1 MKMIET
7 YVIPKQPVT
16 SKAILGIAIA
26 IIWTFSVSSIYG
38 VVIAVSPLVYFNF
51 FITLGFGMALGY
63 GVRIISKL
71 TSITSKSM
79 SIKISFACGIL
90 GIYFSWV
97 VYILYIVSQD
107 AWFDAYF
114 KDPLLV
120 FNPYELF
127 QIIMEMNAYGLW
139 EIFGIPFKGWILT
152 IIWLMEAGIIIAVS
166 TLAVKNQPQ
175 SPFSFKHD
183 KWYKKYILNKDFESI
198 AMQEKFRE
206 DLAGNC
212 IHVIDSLGNGLA
224 YHFSMVSIFFLE
236 EESKQYLSVE
246 NVRVDKNGKGKNAT
260 EVIHLLAI
268 SADEAKK
275 LIDKYYGK
283 KAFVFDY

>member
-7 YVIPKQPVT
+7 YVIPKEPVT
-16 SKAILGIAIA
+16 SKAILGIAKA
-26 IIWTFSVSSIYG
+26 IIWTFLVSYIYG

-79 SIKISFACGIL
+79 SVKISFTSGIL
-90 GIYFSWV
+90 GVYFSWG
-97 VYILYIVSQD
+97 VYILYFVSQD
-107 AWFDAYF
+107 TMFDAYF
-114 KDPLLV
+114 RDPFLV
-120 FNPYELF
+120 FNPYEVF
-127 QIIMEMNAYGLW
+127 QIILEMNVYGLW
-139 EIFGIPFKGWILT
+139 EIFGIPFKGWVLT
-152 IIWLMEAGIIIAVS
+152 IVWLMEAGIIITVS

-175 SPFSFKHD
+175 SPFSLKKD
-183 KWYKKYILNKDFESI
+183 KWYKKYILSKDFESI

-212 IHVIDSLGNGLA
+212 IEVIDTLGNGLA

-236 EESKQYLSVE
+236 EENKQYLSVE
-246 NVRVDKNGKGKNAT
+246 NVRIDKNGKGKNAT

-268 SADEAKK
+268 STDEAKK
-275 LIDKYYGK
+275 LMDKYYGK